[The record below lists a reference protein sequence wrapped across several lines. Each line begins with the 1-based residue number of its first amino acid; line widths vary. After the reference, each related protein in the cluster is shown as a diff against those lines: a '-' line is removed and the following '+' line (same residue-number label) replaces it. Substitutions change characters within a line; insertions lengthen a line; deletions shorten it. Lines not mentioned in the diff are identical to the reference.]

1 LLARLRRTLSCAQSA
16 FPGVDAEKLAEEE
29 RFLDRIAYVC
39 QKMKVPHSLTLA
51 LGNRRYFSPY
61 IGCYKRDQERAA
73 AHPKRKITFVFI
85 PLSGIGEEQVETLK
99 DLEDDPNA
107 AFFFGNSKG
116 EPRHKYMCI

>member
-1 LLARLRRTLSCAQSA
+1 
-16 FPGVDAEKLAEEE
+16 
-29 RFLDRIAYVC
+29 
-39 QKMKVPHSLTLA
+39 MKVPHLHVGQERRVLTRSHWLWEIVGIYWMLQA
-51 LGNRRYFSPY
+51 KLQQ
-61 IGCYKRDQERAA
+61 KAHDQERAA

-107 AFFFGNSKG
+107 AFFFDNSKA